1 VVTRDA
7 VRAICTRG
15 FPTKDRFSIRDTRL
29 AWRVLSTVA
38 RYRRDM
44 DGHAVYRRIMD
55 ELQEDIVSCPTCE
68 EISDLPRFQT
78 GIAAMERMTLAALAI
93 VEGERGPERC

>member
-15 FPTKDRFSIRDTRL
+15 FPTEDRFSIRDKRL
-29 AWRVLSTVA
+29 AQEVLFNVA

-44 DGHAVYRRIMD
+44 DRHAVYRRIMD
-55 ELQEDIVSCPTCE
+55 EMQTDISTCPLCDGPRN
-68 EISDLPRFQT
+68 SPRFET
-78 GIAAMERMTLAALAI
+78 GVAAVQRMVMAALAI
-93 VEGERGPERC
+93 VEGEKYLR